1 MFADDTVTCND
12 CRELL
17 EVCSGEELKIVCVT
31 ERGAGV
37 TLKLQ
42 GSEDESKRE
51 QKVQGGWSLVSVV
64 LFDIFILC

>member
-1 MFADDTVTCND
+1 MQW
-12 CRELL
+12 R
-17 EVCSGEELKIVCVT
+17 GEELKIVCVT